1 MTPQAYTRSF
11 SPEGG
16 TLAAAAASMTGA
28 GGEPRSRSRSR
39 SCDRSPPAAPATVRL
54 RITQISGTLLTEL
67 DVEELERIDDVKK
80 KLARVAEAPRK
91 YIRLLFGARELQDER
106 TVSEEGLSQE
116 ATLVIVRCALEACSL
131 LAVPED
137 DPLLVPFFIN
147 SGADPNETD
156 ENGWS
161 ALHWASHR
169 GQVATG
175 EALLACEEFEAVNQQ
190 DIGRMTALH
199 SFAHHG
205 HVNLCRAIVNR
216 SDFSVLNDRASNGNT
231 ALHWA
236 ARSSHADVCEAL
248 LGLDGYRAVNDQNVY
263 GWTALHYAAA
273 AGLTGICEKLLG
285 HPHFDAVDELTNNG
299 ETALHWAAL
308 NGRLEVCKLLLGRL
322 DAAVPDVE
330 GMTALDG
337 AQRHGHKAVC
347 ELLRS

>member
-236 ARSSHADVCEAL
+236 ARSSHADVCEAVWHL
-248 LGLDGYRAVNDQNVY
+248 HRFLDSRG
-263 GWTALHYAAA
+263 AARPRR
-273 AGLTGICEKLLG
+273 LQ
-285 HPHFDAVDELTNNG
+285 
-299 ETALHWAAL
+299 
-308 NGRLEVCKLLLGRL
+308 GRE
-322 DAAVPDVE
+322 
-330 GMTALDG
+330 
-337 AQRHGHKAVC
+337 
-347 ELLRS
+347 